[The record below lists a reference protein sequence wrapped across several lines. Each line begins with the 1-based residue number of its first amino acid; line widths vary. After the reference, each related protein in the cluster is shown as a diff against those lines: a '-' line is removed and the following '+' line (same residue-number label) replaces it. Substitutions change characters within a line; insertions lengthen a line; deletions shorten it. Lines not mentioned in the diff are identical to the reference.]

1 LTNVNVNWQAGEI
14 LSLQTLKKQRV
25 PAPVL
30 QLLSIRGFLMNKV
43 VLSISLVL
51 AQLLAVSAIAQTK
64 GEADPAQS
72 KAVPSAKATP
82 EEKAAAKAARKAEG
96 KKVAKEGIVSDRP
109 STTAKA
115 KAATKEE
122 RLAARQKR
130 KAEVAPEVKKGT
142 LPSGEK

>member
-1 LTNVNVNWQAGEI
+1 
-14 LSLQTLKKQRV
+14 
-25 PAPVL
+25 
-30 QLLSIRGFLMNKV
+30 MNKV

-51 AQLLAVSAIAQTK
+51 AQLLAVSAIAQTR

-72 KAVPSAKATP
+72 KAIPSAKATP

-96 KKVAKEGIVSDRP
+96 KTVAKEAIVSDRP

-130 KAEVAPEVKKGT
+130 KAAAAAALKKGEIT
-142 LPSGEK
+142 SGEK